1 VICVDWRNLDQL
13 CSISLVL
20 MAWLAVALC
29 SLFIVGLVKE
39 GINMEE
45 EYLEIGISVIL
56 HYD

>member
-1 VICVDWRNLDQL
+1 
-13 CSISLVL
+13 

>member
-1 VICVDWRNLDQL
+1 MICVDWRNLDQL
-13 CSISLVL
+13 CCISLVL